1 MKLSACLLGLAL
13 LAASAGARAAC
24 PSQIGASPALMRQS
38 VDERARFLRRTLD
51 EQRAR
56 TLWWNWGFATLGY
69 ALGAGQLA
77 LGLTTDQDGGPGEQN
92 RKAFFLVNA
101 TRSTL
106 ATTWHVLKPLRISAN
121 SLRSLPTAG
130 EPPSCSWLVAA
141 ETDLVLTARYQTEHR
156 SLLKH
161 VVVGVAALASG
172 LTLGLGFDEW
182 QLGAL
187 SAGMAV
193 VIGET
198 QFWLQPLGA
207 TRALEQYRAGKL
219 SARRSEGPLLA
230 LSPGSTASGFALAAR
245 F

>member
-1 MKLSACLLGLAL
+1 
-13 LAASAGARAAC
+13 
-24 PSQIGASPALMRQS
+24 MRQS

-56 TLWWNWGFATLGY
+56 TLWWNWGFGTLGY

-77 LGLTTDQDGGPGEQN
+77 VGLTTDQDGGPGEQN

-106 ATTWHVLKPLRISAN
+106 AATWLVLQPLQLSAR
-121 SLRSLPTAG
+121 SLRTFPTTG
-130 EPPSCSWLVAA
+130 EPPSCSWLAAA
-141 ETDLVLTARYQTEHR
+141 ETDLALTARYQSEHH
-156 SLLKH
+156 SPVKH
-161 VVVGVAALASG
+161 VVVGVAALASW

-182 QLGAL
+182 KLGAL

-198 QFWLQPLGA
+198 QFWLQPRGA
-207 TRALEQYRAGKL
+207 TRALEQYRAGTL
-219 SARRSEGPLLA
+219 SARRPEWPLLA
-230 LSPGSTASGFALAAR
+230 LSPAPTARGFVLAVR

>member
-1 MKLSACLLGLAL
+1 MKLSAWLLVLPL
-13 LAASAGARAAC
+13 LAAGPGARAAC
-24 PSQIGASPALMRQS
+24 PSQTGASPALLRQS

-51 EQRAR
+51 EQRTR
-56 TLWWNWGFATLGY
+56 TLWWNWGFATGGY

-77 LGLTTDQDGGPGEQN
+77 LGLTTDQDGGPGERN

-106 ATTWHVLKPLRISAN
+106 ATTWHVLQPLRISAK
-121 SLRSLPTAG
+121 SLRPLPTAG

-141 ETDLVLTARYQTEHR
+141 ETDLALTARYQTEQH
-156 SLLKH
+156 SPLKH

-187 SAGMAV
+187 SAGMAL

-198 QFWLQPLGA
+198 QFWLQPMGA
-207 TRALEQYRAGKL
+207 TRALEQYRAGTL
-219 SARRSEGPLLA
+219 SARRPEWPLLA
-230 LSPGSTASGFALAAR
+230 LSPGSTARGFALAVR

>member
-1 MKLSACLLGLAL
+1 
-13 LAASAGARAAC
+13 
-24 PSQIGASPALMRQS
+24 MRQS

-69 ALGAGQLA
+69 ALAAGQLA
-77 LGLTTDQDGGPGEQN
+77 LGFTTDQDGGPGERN

-101 TRSTL
+101 TRGTL
-106 ATTWHVLKPLRISAN
+106 ATTWLVLQPLRISAR
-121 SLRSLPTAG
+121 SLRPFPTAG
-130 EPPSCSWLVAA
+130 EASSCSWLVAA
-141 ETDLVLTARYQTEHR
+141 ETDLALTARYQTEQH
-156 SLLKH
+156 SPLKH

-187 SAGMAV
+187 SAGMAL

-207 TRALEQYRAGKL
+207 TRALEQYRAGAL
-219 SARRSEGPLLA
+219 SAPRSEGPLLA
-230 LSPGSTASGFALAAR
+230 FTPSSTARGFALAVR

>member
-1 MKLSACLLGLAL
+1 MRLSACLLGLAL

-24 PSQIGASPALMRQS
+24 PSQIGASPGLMRQS

-51 EQRAR
+51 DQRAR

-69 ALGAGQLA
+69 AVGAGQLA
-77 LGLTTDQDGGPGEQN
+77 LGLTTDQDGDPGERN

-101 TRSTL
+101 TRGTL
-106 ATTWHVLKPLRISAN
+106 ATTWHVLQPLRMSAG
-121 SLRSLPTAG
+121 SLRPLPTADD
-130 EPPSCSWLVAA
+130 PPSCDWLAAA
-141 ETDLVLTARYQTEHR
+141 EADLALTARYQTEHH
-156 SLLKH
+156 SPLKH
-161 VVVGVAALASG
+161 VIVGVTALASG

-193 VIGET
+193 VMGET
-198 QFWLQPLGA
+198 QFWLQPMGA
-207 TRALEQYRAGKL
+207 TRALEQYRAGTL
-219 SARRSEGPLLA
+219 SARRPEWPLLA
-230 LSPGSTASGFALAAR
+230 LSPGSAARGFALAVR